1 MASAGA
7 ALAAAAIVIGSARMA
22 GAGRMRH
29 RRLDFRADC
38 DVAGPPFLRLAE
50 ALTGAPVLPGNQVDL
65 LVNGDEVFPAML
77 DTIRGA
83 ERTLSVLTYI
93 YWRGAIAGEIAEA
106 VADRARAGVECRV
119 LLDAVG
125 ARRLPDG
132 LVARMRDAGARV
144 ELFHPPSHPPHP
156 GRINNRT
163 HRRAIVADGVVGL
176 TGGVGIAEEWEG
188 DAQDPR
194 HWRDDHLL
202 VRESPSS
209 ARSRARSRRTGW
221 RRPASRSVATGTCR
235 NSTRS
240 PGGAPAQVLASSPGP
255 SASGAEKGFYL
266 ALAATRRSI
275 DLQASYFAP
284 PDAFAGGPRRRG
296 AARRGVRVRVMAPGH
311 HSGGAMVREAGRA
324 AYASLLEAGVQVFEY
339 DRTTLHVKVLVVD
352 GVWSVLGTANFDHRS
367 LSLNDEIALCVQDA
381 NLAGRLTAS
390 FESDLDACRRIRRAE
405 WEGRGPLRRL
415 TERAAQVFAAQLLTS
430 VTPTSS
436 RASGRRRA
444 GTRRGP
450 GGARW

>member
-1 MASAGA
+1 MTPVASAGA

-29 RRLDFRADC
+29 RHLDFRADC
-38 DVAGPPFLRLAE
+38 DVAGRPFLRLAE
-50 ALTGAPVLPGNQVDL
+50 ALTGAPVLPGNRVDL

-93 YWRGAIAGEIAEA
+93 YWRGAIAGEIADA

-125 ARRLPDG
+125 ARRMPDG

-144 ELFHPPSHPPHP
+144 ELFRPPRIRHI

-202 VRESPSS
+202 VRGPVV
-209 ARSRARSRRTGW
+209 RALQGAFAENW
-221 RRPASRSVATGTCR
+221 LEATGE
-235 NSTRS
+235 
-240 PGGAPAQVLASSPGP
+240 PLGGDGHLPELDPIAGGAPAQVLASSPGP

-284 PDAFAGGPRRRG
+284 PDAFAEALAG
-296 AARRGVRVRVMAPGH
+296 AARRGVRVRVMAPGRH
-311 HSGGAMVREAGRA
+311 PESAMVREAGRA

-339 DRTTLHVKVLVVD
+339 DRTTLHVKALVVD

-381 NLAGRLTAS
+381 TLAGRLTAT

-415 TERAAQVFAAQLLTS
+415 RERAARVFAEQL
-430 VTPTSS
+430 
-436 RASGRRRA
+436 
-444 GTRRGP
+444 
-450 GGARW
+450 